1 MAWDRRIGVL
11 VCAAAVSLLAAC
23 GGGASSITP
32 MTGVGASSDA
42 VAPVPPQG
50 LEATA
55 APASRISQIE
65 AQAQR
70 DISASPSPTASPVDP
85 IANWQLLEPLV
96 ISANATFSVAP
107 WIRECQTLTALQGFW
122 YIAWTNVSLP
132 VSQFEVPACTLPSP
146 SPSQW
151 FTKTR
156 PSIVALNQKLY
167 VVAFE
172 VSLFSITSTP
182 IAQVSPNT
190 TTGEYVMVPLQPT
203 LSLHADSLYAFF
215 LGDWLPAPPAVTE
228 SL

>member
-1 MAWDRRIGVL
+1 MSWDRRIGVL
-11 VCAAAVSLLAAC
+11 VSAAAIALLAAC
-23 GGGASSITP
+23 GGAGSAVTPAAS
-32 MTGVGASSDA
+32 VGASNDTA
-42 VAPVPPQG
+42 APVPPQG

-55 APASRISQIE
+55 APVSRISQIE

-70 DISASPSPTASPVDP
+70 DIVASPSPSASPVDP

-96 ISANATFSVAP
+96 ISANSTFSVAP
-107 WIRECQTLTALQGFW
+107 WITQCTTLSALQGFW
-122 YIAWTNVSLP
+122 YIAWTNVTLP
-132 VSQFEVPACTLPSP
+132 VSQFAVPACTLPSP

-151 FTKTR
+151 FSKER

-172 VSLFSITSTP
+172 VSLFSISSTP

-190 TTGEYVMVPLQPT
+190 TAGEYVMVPLQPT